1 MPQGKKGFTIF
12 MDFAKMKNAVV
23 FKKIFGRLI
32 NMPIKT
38 LKGLLKGLLKHS
50 KSSDL
55 LADNFTK
62 NELLHGDFSKI
73 WIKNFLTCKLRET
86 IYRTPLLSELLSA
99 AASAYS
105 AFSQNI
111 LKLTF

>member
-1 MPQGKKGFTIF
+1 
-12 MDFAKMKNAVV
+12 MKWNATGQKRFHNFYGLCKNEKCCSF

-55 LADNFTK
+55 LADNFTQ
-62 NELLHGDFSKI
+62 NELLHKDFSKI
-73 WIKNFLTCKLRET
+73 WIKIF
-86 IYRTPLLSELLSA
+86 
-99 AASAYS
+99 
-105 AFSQNI
+105 
-111 LKLTF
+111 